1 MNTSA
6 SPNTQTPAPQTIAN
20 RPTMPMQVRI
30 ALGPLGAEVLFGLY
44 GAVQAWSEMPSTLP
58 AEVRFIVIGMPVAL
72 FALQALFTAGLVWR
86 QNWARIGW
94 LVLTLIGLAGLLF
107 AGQSSPNVPQR
118 PASAVML
125 GNATLVINL
134 VVMYLLFATS
144 GRHWFRRDEPEHV

>member
-6 SPNTQTPAPQTIAN
+6 SPNTQTPSPQTNAN

-30 ALGPLGAEVLFGLY
+30 ALGTLGAEVLFGLY
-44 GAVQAWSEMPSTLP
+44 AAVQAWSEMPSTLP
-58 AEVRFIVIGMPVAL
+58 AEVRFIVIGMPLAL
-72 FALQALFTAGLVWR
+72 FAPQALFTAGLVWR

-107 AGQSSPNVPQR
+107 AGQSPNVPQR
-118 PASAVML
+118 PASAEML
-125 GNATLVINL
+125 ENAMLVINL